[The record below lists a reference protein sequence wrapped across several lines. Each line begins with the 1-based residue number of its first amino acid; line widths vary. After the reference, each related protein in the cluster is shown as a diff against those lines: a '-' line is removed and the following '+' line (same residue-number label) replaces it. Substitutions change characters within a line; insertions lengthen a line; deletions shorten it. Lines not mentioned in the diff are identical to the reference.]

1 MDCIIFDLDG
11 TLVDSERLGM
21 RTLLELEPD
30 IGFSVD
36 AMTTA
41 YRGWR
46 LATVLGDIETR
57 LGRSL
62 PPDFEATY
70 RARLATIF
78 DSELAA
84 FPGVEAALAGLSA
97 PMCIASS
104 GPLKKIRQS
113 LGITGLDRFFG
124 DNTFSAYD
132 IGAWKP
138 DPALFLHAA
147 AAMGV
152 SPAGCIV
159 VEDSAVGLQA
169 AEAAGMRAVQFCPD
183 LAPDHSDAR
192 RFNDYG
198 RLAAVLDG
206 VAG

>member
-21 RTLLELEPD
+21 RTLLELEPE
-30 IGFSVD
+30 IGLSVG

-57 LGRSL
+57 LGRPL
-62 PPDFEATY
+62 PPDFEAIY
-70 RARLATIF
+70 RARLAMTF
-78 DSELAA
+78 DAELSA

-104 GPLKKIRQS
+104 GPLKKIRHS
-113 LGITGLDRFFG
+113 LAITGLGRFFG
-124 DNTFSAYD
+124 ENTFSAYE

-138 DPALFLHAA
+138 DPTLFLHAA

-152 SPAGCIV
+152 APAGCIV
-159 VEDSAVGLQA
+159 VEDSEVGLQA

-183 LAPDHSDAR
+183 PHGDSEAH
-192 RFNDYG
+192 RFGDYS

-206 VAG
+206 VAE

>member
-21 RTLLELEPD
+21 RTLLELEPE
-30 IGFSVD
+30 IGLSVD
-36 AMTTA
+36 GMTSA

-57 LGRSL
+57 LGRPL
-62 PPDFEATY
+62 PSDFETTY
-70 RARLATIF
+70 RARLAEIF
-78 DSELAA
+78 DAELAT
-84 FPGVEAALAGLSA
+84 FPGVEAALAGLST

-124 DNTFSAYD
+124 ANTFSAYE

-138 DPALFLHAA
+138 DPTLFLHAA

-159 VEDSAVGLQA
+159 VEDSDVGLQA
-169 AEAAGMRAVQFCPD
+169 ATAAGMRALQFCPELEGD
-183 LAPDHSDAR
+183 GDGQ

-198 RLAAVLDG
+198 RLAAVLDAM
-206 VAG
+206 VD

>member
-21 RTLLELEPD
+21 RTLLELQPE
-30 IGFSVD
+30 IGLSVEG
-36 AMTTA
+36 MTAA

-46 LATVLGDIETR
+46 LATVLQDIEIR
-57 LGRSL
+57 LGRPL
-62 PPDFEATY
+62 PTDFETAY
-70 RARLATIF
+70 RARLAEIF
-78 DSELAA
+78 DAELTA

-124 DNTFSAYD
+124 DNTFSAYE

-138 DPALFLHAA
+138 DPTLFLHAA
-147 AAMGV
+147 AAMGA
-152 SPAGCIV
+152 SPARCIV
-159 VEDSAVGLQA
+159 VEDSEVGIQA
-169 AEAAGMRAVQFCPD
+169 ATAAGMRAVQFCPE
-183 LAPDHSDAR
+183 LEGESDGR

-198 RLAAVLDG
+198 RLAGLLD
-206 VAG
+206 ALID